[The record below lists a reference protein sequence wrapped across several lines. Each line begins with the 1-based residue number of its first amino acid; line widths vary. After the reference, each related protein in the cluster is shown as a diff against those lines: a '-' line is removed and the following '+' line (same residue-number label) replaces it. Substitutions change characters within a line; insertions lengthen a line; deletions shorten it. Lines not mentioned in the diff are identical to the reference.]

1 MKNNLQQLALTI
13 SSLLISIAIVDARR
27 AEAVDFKFNGEVYSD
42 SGALAGEKFSGSF
55 SYDESLVTGTE
66 DLLSQEYITVSN
78 FEFDFIN
85 STFTEANGIAEV
97 AFDGNNL
104 MGLSFNVNNATA
116 GNIQLDFSFVP
127 GFTDISE
134 SYFTYSPTTGNG
146 GTGFVTFTEQIDVP
160 QPIPEPTTILGTTL
174 ALGLGS
180 VLKKKAGNRNNK

>member
-13 SSLLISIAIVDARR
+13 SSLLISIAIVDARP
-27 AEAVDFKFNGEVYSD
+27 AEAVDFKFNGEVD
-42 SGALAGEKFSGSF
+42 SGALAGEKFNGSF
-55 SYDESLVTGTE
+55 SYDESLVTGTG
-66 DLLSQEYITVSN
+66 DFFSQEYITVSN
-78 FEFDFIN
+78 IEFNFLN
-85 STFTEANGIAEV
+85 STFTEANGIPEV

-180 VLKKKAGNRNNK
+180 VSKKKASNRNNK